1 MSSSEED
8 RITRDW
14 QAEQQK
20 WQAEQQKWLDE
31 QWKLTRDWQAEQ
43 QKWQAEQQKWQAEQ
57 KLGVA
62 NSSWP
67 FYSSKLEM
75 MGLTT
80 PDEQYCLYMSV
91 GVALIASRKPFMRAY
106 WMNKYLHATDV
117 GAKIIYAGRGRFSQ
131 AELNY
136 AEKRGEQYLKELRS
150 VPRRWALLPLSFVI
164 VESARIAYKRFKSS
178 KN

>member
-1 MSSSEED
+1 
-8 RITRDW
+8 
-14 QAEQQK
+14 
-20 WQAEQQKWLDE
+20 
-31 QWKLTRDWQAEQ
+31 
-43 QKWQAEQQKWQAEQ
+43 
-57 KLGVA
+57 
-62 NSSWP
+62 
-67 FYSSKLEM
+67 M

-117 GAKIIYAGRGRFSQ
+117 DAKDIYAARGRFSQ